1 MSWRSVV
8 EEVVRRL
15 ALVWKFHSE
24 MAKSEKWTLGS
35 GSSNVA
41 RAEPEIGQKALF
53 ASAFQ

>member
-15 ALVWKFHSE
+15 ALVSKFHSE